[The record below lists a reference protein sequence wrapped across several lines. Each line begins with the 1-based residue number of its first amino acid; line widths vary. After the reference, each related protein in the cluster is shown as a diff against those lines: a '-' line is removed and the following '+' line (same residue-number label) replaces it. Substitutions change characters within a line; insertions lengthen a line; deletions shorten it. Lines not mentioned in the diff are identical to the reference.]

1 MMVEKS
7 KTSLYLELKARVLP
21 PAAVVVAVATAFQT
35 DSCDESF
42 AWYALRLPYPP
53 FDCRNPRGQT
63 PGTPTDEP
71 AER

>member
-53 FDCRNPRGQT
+53 FDCRNPRGRIRDIPISGQV
-63 PGTPTDEP
+63 
-71 AER
+71 ER